1 MVDCH
6 CPPADC
12 LSQSRAQCQVQVWAG
27 EEVLCSALLSSN
39 RYVSYVCGGEAKC
52 VHGVSV
58 GGPNTSHYY
67 YSGIQEFVI
76 HQAKY
81 IWLI

>member
-12 LSQSRAQCQVQVWAG
+12 LPRAQCQVQVWAG
-27 EEVLCSALLSSN
+27 EEVLCSAQFK
-39 RYVSYVCGGEAKC
+39 YVSYVCRGEAKC
-52 VHGVSV
+52 VHSVSV
-58 GGPNTSHYY
+58 GGLNTSHYY

-81 IWLI
+81 VWFISYV